1 MGLDAERRED
11 SGLTVR
17 VQALPTALRV
27 VEPAEVRARAEAE
40 ARAHAR
46 GLAEGEARFVAGA
59 MTRIDAAV
67 EELRVAREASDRAVV
82 EDTTRLALAIARE
95 IVRTEIDAGRY
106 DIQRIVREA
115 LAASG
120 AGRAAC
126 VVHLNPIDVERL
138 AGVPFRSA
146 TRLESDPEVSP
157 GDVHVSTQRGTLVR
171 DVDAA
176 LATLAERFQ
185 EELL

>member
-1 MGLDAERRED
+1 MGLDVEQRAD
-11 SGLTVR
+11 AALAVR
-17 VQALPTALRV
+17 LHTLPTALRV

-46 GLAEGEARFVAGA
+46 GVAEGEARFSAVA
-59 MTRIDAAV
+59 MKRIDDAV
-67 EELRVAREASDRAVV
+67 EQLRVAREISDRAVV

-106 DIQRIVREA
+106 DIQRIVRES

-126 VVHLNPIDVERL
+126 VVHLNPVDIERL
-138 AGVPFRSA
+138 ADVPFRSA

-171 DVDAA
+171 DVEAA

-185 EELL
+185 EEQL

>member
-1 MGLDAERRED
+1 MDTDVEHRTEP
-11 SGLTVR
+11 GLTVR
-17 VQALPTALRV
+17 LNALPTALRV
-27 VEPAEVRARAEAE
+27 VEPAEVRARSEAE

-46 GLAEGEARFVAGA
+46 GVAEGEERFISGA
-59 MTRIDAAV
+59 LIRVDLAV
-67 EELRVAREASDRAVV
+67 EELRIARESSDRAVI

-126 VVHLNPIDVERL
+126 VVHLNPIDIERL
-138 AGVPFRSA
+138 ADVPFRSA
-146 TRLESDPEVSP
+146 TRLESDPEVAP

-176 LATLAERFQ
+176 LANLAERFQ

>member
-1 MGLDAERRED
+1 MSRDVEHRTD
-11 SGLTVR
+11 SGLAVR
-17 VQALPTALRV
+17 LHAMPIDLRV
-27 VEPAEVRARAEAE
+27 VEPAELRARAEAE
-40 ARAHAR
+40 ERAHAR
-46 GLAEGEARFVAGA
+46 GFTEGQARLFSG
-59 MTRIDAAV
+59 TLSRIDLAV
-67 EELRVAREASDRAVV
+67 EELRVAREASDRAVI

-95 IVRTEIDAGRY
+95 IVRTEIEAGRY

-120 AGRAAC
+120 AGRGAC

-138 AGVPFRSA
+138 AGVPFRAA
-146 TRLESDPEVSP
+146 TRLESDPEVAP

>member
-1 MGLDAERRED
+1 MESRSESRLE
-11 SGLTVR
+11 VR
-17 VQALPTALRV
+17 VPVAPSALRIV
-27 VEPAEVRARAEAE
+27 DAAEFRARAEAE

-46 GLAEGEARFVAGA
+46 GLAEGEARALAGA
-59 MTRIDAAV
+59 MRRIDEAV
-67 EELRVAREASDRAVV
+67 EELRLAREASDRAVI
-82 EDTTRLALAIARE
+82 EDSTRLALAIARE

-106 DIQRIVREA
+106 DLERIVREA

-120 AGRAAC
+120 AGRGAC
-126 VVHLNPIDVERL
+126 VVHLNPADVERL
-138 AGVPFRSA
+138 SGVAFRVA
-146 TRLESDPEVSP
+146 TRLESDPEVAP

-185 EELL
+185 EELS

>member
-1 MGLDAERRED
+1 MSAEPR
-11 SGLTVR
+11 SLAVR
-17 VQALPTALRV
+17 VAAAPIAVRV
-27 VEPAEVRARAEAE
+27 VDASEVEARVAAE
-40 ARAHAR
+40 ARGYAR
-46 GLAEGEARFVAGA
+46 GLAEGGARALG
-59 MTRIDAAV
+59 DALRRVDSAA
-67 EELRVAREASDRAVV
+67 EELRVARERTDRAVI
-82 EDTTRLALAIARE
+82 EDATKLALAIARE

-106 DIQRIVREA
+106 DLERIVREA

-138 AGVPFRSA
+138 AGVPFRAA
-146 TRLESDPEVSP
+146 TRIESDPEVAP

-185 EELL
+185 EEQQ

>member
-1 MGLDAERRED
+1 MAPDVEQRTD
-11 SGLTVR
+11 SSLAVR
-17 VQALPTALRV
+17 LLALPTAIRV
-27 VEPAEVRARAEAE
+27 IEPAELRARSEAE
-40 ARAHAR
+40 GRAHAR
-46 GLAEGEARFVAGA
+46 GLAEGEARMVSGA
-59 MTRIDAAV
+59 VKRIDDAV
-67 EELRVAREASDRAVV
+67 ETMRLAREASDRAVI

-126 VVHLNPIDVERL
+126 VVHLNPVDIERL
-138 AGVPFRSA
+138 AGVPFRAA